1 MTISS
6 VKTGT
11 IGDSLLAGNAAFDPA
26 SFVSIATFTGNG
38 TSSTYTFSSIPQ
50 TYVALQ
56 LRILANDAAAA
67 TLQFRLNGDSGGN
80 YTNHALKGDGSAASA
95 TGVTANTQ
103 GDLADYAGY
112 TTDTFAAVIVDI
124 HDYASTT
131 KNKTVRTF
139 SGADLNGSGFVN
151 LRSSL
156 YSSTTAITSLTI
168 RNAASATYVTGSVFS
183 LYGIKG

>member
-1 MTISS
+1 MWWAQLLNTI
-6 VKTGT
+6 TA
-11 IGDSLLAGNAAFDPA
+11 ILDAGAGGGGGAYE
-26 SFVSIATFTGNG
+26 SIATFTGNG

-56 LRILANDAAAA
+56 LRIVANDAAAA

-80 YTNHALKGDGSAASA
+80 YTNHALKGDGSATSA

-112 TTDTFAAVIVDI
+112 TTNTFAAVIVDI

-168 RNAASATYVTGSVFS
+168 RNAASATYVTGTTFS
-183 LYGIKG
+183 LYGIKGA

>member
-1 MTISS
+1 MLNFIAA
-6 VKTGT
+6 
-11 IGDSLLAGNAAFDPA
+11 IGSAAAGGATAFE
-26 SFVSIATFTGNG
+26 SIATFTGNG
-38 TSSTYTFSSIPQ
+38 TASSYTFSSIPQ

-56 LRILANDAAAA
+56 LRILVNDASAA
-67 TLQFRLNGDSGGN
+67 TVQFRLNGDSGGN
-80 YTNHALKGDGSAASA
+80 YTNHALKGNGSAASA

-112 TTDTFAAVIVDI
+112 TTDTFTAIIVDI

-131 KNKTVRTF
+131 KNKTIRTF

-168 RNAASATYVTGSVFS
+168 RNAASATYVTGSTFA
-183 LYGIKG
+183 LYGIKGA